1 MGCKLEGAFLI
12 FPGDLAHCR
21 HVSLYIYHPS
31 LIIQVP
37 LKNHILIQMAQLK
50 KFQTAS
56 LKQRT
61 NAKKTCLQQ
70 AGYITRPFIKEAE
83 FYKDYRQGG

>member
-1 MGCKLEGAFLI
+1 
-12 FPGDLAHCR
+12 
-21 HVSLYIYHPS
+21 
-31 LIIQVP
+31 
-37 LKNHILIQMAQLK
+37 MAQLK

-83 FYKDYRQGG
+83 FYKDYRQVA

>member
-1 MGCKLEGAFLI
+1 MGCKLEGALLI
-12 FPGDLAHCR
+12 FAGDLAHCR
-21 HVSLYIYHPS
+21 SVNLYIYHPS

-56 LKQRT
+56 
-61 NAKKTCLQQ
+61 Q
-70 AGYITRPFIKEAE
+70 ATGPNLRFLIFRYAS
-83 FYKDYRQGG
+83 